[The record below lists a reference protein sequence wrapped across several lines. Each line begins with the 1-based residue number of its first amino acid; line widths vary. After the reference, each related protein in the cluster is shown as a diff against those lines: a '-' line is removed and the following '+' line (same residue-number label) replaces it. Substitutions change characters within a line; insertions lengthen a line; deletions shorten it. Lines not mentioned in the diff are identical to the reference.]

1 MTAQN
6 NDGASSSSAVK
17 NSAIHQVNS
26 HQVEKANLNS
36 SDKSIKHENINQS
49 TAQLKVSLALLLP
62 LLAAILAVSPLAV
75 DMYLPA
81 MPALAEYL
89 NTPMSMVQNSL
100 SIYLLGYALGLI
112 LFGPM
117 ADKHARRTLVFIG
130 IGGFFITSVLL
141 TLVANIEQFLT
152 VRFLQA
158 FVSSAATVVVPGAVR
173 EYYGKD
179 TAKGLSYVS
188 MIMMLAPM
196 IAPSIGSVLLL
207 AHSWQLI
214 FYVLAGYSFIVLLL
228 VMKYLPDAANVT
240 DAAGASSLGKVT
252 VQMGFMQRYKIV
264 LSNGEARLDIIS
276 SMMIALAFFAYI
288 TAIPYVYLKVF
299 AVSEYTF
306 SVLFALNIF
315 ALMTAHFTNTRFVM
329 RKGSR
334 KMLRFG
340 LSLATI
346 AATAL
351 VVVNFLQ
358 LPLMYTVMTIF
369 PLKGSISM
377 IAVNSDAL
385 ILTKF
390 PEHSGT
396 VTAVIGTLRWGI
408 GALAGPILAFF
419 YDGSAKPFALLMFF
433 AVLVVL
439 CCQLSVWFS
448 DKSRLNLR
456 HSKYN

>member
-1 MTAQN
+1 MTVPNKQ
-6 NDGASSSSAVK
+6 SSEKIVTDNLTPLK
-17 NSAIHQVNS
+17 NGYMALP
-26 HQVEKANLNS
+26 A
-36 SDKSIKHENINQS
+36 
-49 TAQLKVSLALLLP
+49 TQLKVSLKLLLP
-62 LLAAILAVSPLAV
+62 LLASILAVSPLAV

-81 MPALAEYL
+81 MPTLAEHL

-117 ADKHARRTLVFIG
+117 ADKHPRRTLVLLG
-130 IGGFFITSVLL
+130 IGGFFITSLL
-141 TLVANIEQFLT
+141 LPFVSNIEQFLT
-152 VRFLQA
+152 VRFFQA

-214 FYVLAGYSFIVLLL
+214 FYVLAAYSLIVFLLVSYYLPNACELASIKGHGVKKAEMSFI
-228 VMKYLPDAANVT
+228 
-240 DAAGASSLGKVT
+240 
-252 VQMGFMQRYKIV
+252 QRYKIV
-264 LSNGEARLDIIS
+264 LSNAEARLDIIS

-288 TAIPYVYLKVF
+288 TAIPFVYLTIF
-299 AVSEYTF
+299 EVSEYTF
-306 SVLFALNIF
+306 SLLFALNIL
-315 ALMTAHFTNTRFVM
+315 ALMTAHFTNTRFVV

-334 KMLRFG
+334 TMLRFG
-340 LSLATI
+340 LTLATI

-351 VVVNFLQ
+351 MLVNIFELS
-358 LPLMYTVMTIF
+358 LIYTVVAIF
-369 PLKGSISM
+369 PLMGSISM
-377 IAVNSDAL
+377 VAVNSDAL

-419 YDGSAKPFALLMFF
+419 YDASSKPFALLMFF

-439 CCQLSVWFS
+439 SCQLMIWFNN
-448 DKSRLNLR
+448 K
-456 HSKYN
+456 K

>member
-1 MTAQN
+1 MT
-6 NDGASSSSAVK
+6 VK
-17 NSAIHQVNS
+17 NDNEASTHSVSTGTANNGAASA
-26 HQVEKANLNS
+26 KA
-36 SDKSIKHENINQS
+36 SIEDVNINQS
-49 TAQLKVSLALLLP
+49 SKQLKVSLKLLLP
-62 LLAAILAVSPLAV
+62 LLASILAVSPLAV

-81 MPALAEYL
+81 MPTLAEYL

-117 ADKHARRTLVFIG
+117 ADKHSRRNLVLVG
-130 IGGFFITSVLL
+130 IGGFFIASLL
-141 TLVANIEQFLT
+141 LPFVSNIEQFLT
-152 VRFLQA
+152 VRFFQA
-158 FVSSAATVVVPGAVR
+158 FISSAATVVVPGAVR

-196 IAPSIGSVLLL
+196 IAPTIGSVLLL

-214 FYVLAGYSFIVLLL
+214 FYVLAAYSFIVLLL
-228 VMKYLPDAANVT
+228 VIKYLPDAVN
-240 DAAGASSLGKVT
+240 AADLTGINSPIKVKT
-252 VQMGFMQRYKIV
+252 EQSFIQRYKIV

-306 SVLFALNIF
+306 SLLFALNIF
-315 ALMTAHFTNTRFVM
+315 ALMTAHFTNTRFVV

-340 LSLATI
+340 LTLATI

-351 VVVNFLQ
+351 MLVNVLQ
-358 LPLMYTVMTIF
+358 LPLIYTVVTIF
-369 PLKGSISM
+369 PLMGSISM

-390 PEHSGT
+390 PDHSGT

-433 AVLVVL
+433 AVMVVL
-439 CCQLSVWFS
+439 CCQLIIWLSH
-448 DKSRLNLR
+448 K
-456 HSKYN
+456 K

>member
-1 MTAQN
+1 M
-6 NDGASSSSAVK
+6 
-17 NSAIHQVNS
+17 
-26 HQVEKANLNS
+26 
-36 SDKSIKHENINQS
+36 
-49 TAQLKVSLALLLP
+49 TAQLKVSLKLLLP
-62 LLAAILAVSPLAV
+62 LLASILAVSPLAV

-81 MPALAEYL
+81 MPTLAEHF

-117 ADKHARRTLVFIG
+117 ADKHPRRTLVLLG
-130 IGGFFITSVLL
+130 IGGFFIASLL
-141 TLVANIEQFLT
+141 LPFVSNIEQFLT
-152 VRFLQA
+152 VRFFQA

-214 FYVLAGYSFIVLLL
+214 FYVLAAYSFIVLVL
-228 VMKYLPDAANVT
+228 VSYYLPN
-240 DAAGASSLGKVT
+240 ASEVVLPEGSVSKKPE
-252 VQMGFMQRYKIV
+252 MSFIQRYKIV
-264 LSNGEARLDIIS
+264 LSNAEARLDIIS
-276 SMMIALAFFAYI
+276 SMMIALAFFTYI
-288 TAIPYVYLKVF
+288 TAIPFVYLTIF
-299 AVSEYTF
+299 EVSEYTF
-306 SVLFALNIF
+306 SLLFALNIL
-315 ALMTAHFTNTRFVM
+315 ALMTAHFTNTRFVV

-334 KMLRFG
+334 TMLRFG
-340 LSLATI
+340 LTLATI

-351 VVVNFLQ
+351 TLVNVFELS
-358 LPLMYTVMTIF
+358 LIYTVVAIF
-369 PLKGSISM
+369 PLMGSISM

-390 PEHSGT
+390 PQHSGT

-439 CCQLSVWFS
+439 CCQLMVWFNN
-448 DKSRLNLR
+448 K
-456 HSKYN
+456 K

>member
-1 MTAQN
+1 MTVPNKQ
-6 NDGASSSSAVK
+6 
-17 NSAIHQVNS
+17 
-26 HQVEKANLNS
+26 E
-36 SDKSIKHENINQS
+36 SDKNTLENNMLLQNGEMAIPSVQLSIS
-49 TAQLKVSLALLLP
+49 LKLLLP
-62 LLAAILAVSPLAV
+62 LLASILAVSPLAV

-81 MPALAEYL
+81 MPTLAEHL

-117 ADKHARRTLVFIG
+117 ADKYPRRRLVLLG
-130 IGGFFITSVLL
+130 IGGFFITSLL
-141 TLVANIEQFLT
+141 LPFVSNIEQFLT
-152 VRFLQA
+152 IRFFQA

-214 FYVLAGYSFIVLLL
+214 FYVLAAYSLIVLLL
-228 VMKYLPDAANVT
+228 VSYFLPN
-240 DAAGASSLGKVT
+240 ASDVILPKALVDKRTEMS
-252 VQMGFMQRYKIV
+252 FIQRYKIV
-264 LSNGEARLDIIS
+264 LSNAQARLDIIS
-276 SMMIALAFFAYI
+276 SMMISLAFFTYI
-288 TAIPYVYLKVF
+288 TAIPFVYLTIF
-299 AVSEYTF
+299 EVSEYTF
-306 SVLFALNIF
+306 SLLFALNIL
-315 ALMTAHFTNTRFVM
+315 ALMTAHFTNTRFVV

-334 KMLRFG
+334 TMLRFG
-340 LSLATI
+340 LTVATI
-346 AATAL
+346 ASTAL
-351 VVVNFLQ
+351 MLVNVFELS
-358 LPLMYTVMTIF
+358 LIYTVVAIF
-369 PLKGSISM
+369 PLMGSISM
-377 IAVNSDAL
+377 VAVNSDAL

-390 PEHSGT
+390 PAHSGT

-419 YDGSAKPFALLMFF
+419 YDGSSKPFALLMFF

-439 CCQLSVWFS
+439 SCQLMIWFNN
-448 DKSRLNLR
+448 K
-456 HSKYN
+456 K